1 MGSITSW
8 VRLEPRCRDDA
19 MSEAVHAR
27 IYDPL
32 WMLARQWQ
40 AAEFQGEDTGSPVLA
55 RWRGDSAP
63 ITRYYAGAIKKD
75 TSISAPRYD
84 AKSMPLE
91 ALVERQPL
99 RGAANQGSL
108 RLAVESGMSFL
119 RMLDAQPMSR
129 SYRADFL
136 KLFALQPPTDAE
148 RASADAETL
157 SYWKLMATRALDARR
172 LVAAFRNASGK
183 RIPMPA
189 TLPLVPG
196 DKAEVDGTINE
207 WLAQQD
213 ALFALPQ
220 SDASDAWDSERLEY
234 AFSIG
239 GAPGNEEVPLTAAQ
253 YAEGHLD
260 WHSVDYDP
268 EINLGAAAD
277 KASTPL
283 VRAVIP
289 APVSFRGAP
298 AQRFWEMEDRAID
311 YGLLPAGPGDIPQL
325 MLSEFASGFGNEWYV
340 IPLDLD
346 VGTLTKTRSL
356 VITDS
361 FGVQTLISPVNDPA
375 KPATGWSMF
384 ELSSIQRKDTP
395 DLRARSNLL
404 FLAPAL
410 LRTIDSRPL
419 EEVLFMR
426 DEMANIAWAVEHVV
440 QGAIENRLEPGAVPD
455 PPQATLTPPSGLP
468 QYRLATEVPS
478 NWTPLLP
485 QRVADPPSLR
495 LVRAAMLAPDGTNAI
510 RHALGELLNAAAQLQ
525 LFDEEVPREGV
536 KVTRQFER
544 ARWIDGGTLLWV
556 GLRKQVGRG
565 EGSSALRFDGVEA
578 SALVTR
584 PT

>member
-8 VRLEPRCRDDA
+8 VRLEPRCRDDD
-19 MSEAVHAR
+19 MKDAVHAR

-40 AAEFQGEDTGSPVLA
+40 TAEFQGEDTGSPVLA
-55 RWRGDSAP
+55 RWRADSAP
-63 ITRYYAGAIKKD
+63 ITRYYAGTVTRN

-99 RGAANQGSL
+99 GNPTSEGSL
-108 RLAVESGMSFL
+108 RLAVESGMHFL

-129 SYRADFL
+129 SYRGDFL
-136 KLFALQPPTDAE
+136 KVYALLPPTDAE
-148 RASADAETL
+148 LKSVDAETL

-172 LVAAFRNASGK
+172 IVAAFRNAAGK
-183 RIPMPA
+183 RIPIPA
-189 TLPLVPG
+189 TLPVAAG
-196 DKAEVDGTINE
+196 DKAEVDGVINE
-207 WLAQQD
+207 WLAQRD
-213 ALFALPQ
+213 TLFALPQ
-220 SDASDAWDSERLEY
+220 TDAPDAWNYERLEY

-239 GAPGNEEVPLTAAQ
+239 GAPGGEEIPLTAAQ

-277 KASTPL
+277 KASKPL
-283 VRAVIP
+283 VRAVMP

-340 IPLDLD
+340 IPIDLD
-346 VGTLTKTRSL
+346 VGTLTTTRSL
-356 VITDS
+356 LITDS

-375 KPATGWSMF
+375 KPVTDWSMF
-384 ELSSIQRKDTP
+384 ELSGIQRKETDTP
-395 DLRARSNLL
+395 DLRPRSNLF
-404 FLAPAL
+404 FLAPSL
-410 LRTIDSRPL
+410 LKTIDSRPL
-419 EEVLFMR
+419 EEVLLMR
-426 DEMANIAWAVEHVV
+426 DEMANMAWAVEHVV
-440 QGAIENRLEPGAVPD
+440 QGAIENRLEPGALPD
-455 PPQATLTPPSGLP
+455 APQTTLPTASGLP
-468 QYRLATEVPS
+468 EYRLATDVPV

-495 LVRAAMLAPDGTNAI
+495 LVRAAMLAPDGTNTL
-510 RHALGELLNAAAQLQ
+510 RHAQGELLNAAVRLR

-544 ARWIDGGTLLWV
+544 TRWIGGSTLLWV

-565 EGSSALRFDGVEA
+565 EGSSALRFDEI
-578 SALVTR
+578 VT
-584 PT
+584 

>member
-1 MGSITSW
+1 M
-8 VRLEPRCRDDA
+8 
-19 MSEAVHAR
+19 
-27 IYDPL
+27 
-32 WMLARQWQ
+32 
-40 AAEFQGEDTGSPVLA
+40 
-55 RWRGDSAP
+55 
-63 ITRYYAGAIKKD
+63 
-75 TSISAPRYD
+75 RYD

-99 RGAANQGSL
+99 HKATTGGSL
-108 RLAVESGMSFL
+108 RLAVESGMHFL

-136 KLFALQPPTDAE
+136 RLYAVLPPTDAE
-148 RASADAETL
+148 LRTVDAETL
-157 SYWKLMATRALDARR
+157 SYWRLMATRALDARR
-172 LVAAFRNASGK
+172 IVAAFRKAAGK
-183 RIPMPA
+183 RIPIPA
-189 TLPLVPG
+189 TLPIAAG
-196 DKAEVDGTINE
+196 DKAEVDLVINE
-207 WLAQQD
+207 WLAQHD
-213 ALFALPQ
+213 SLFALPQ
-220 SDASDAWDSERLEY
+220 ADAPEAWNAERLEY

-239 GAPGNEEVPLTAAQ
+239 GAPGGEEIPLTAAE

-340 IPLDLD
+340 IPIDLD

-361 FGVQTLISPVNDPA
+361 FGVQTMISPVNDPA
-375 KPATGWSMF
+375 KPTTGWSMF
-384 ELSSIQRKDTP
+384 ELSGTQRKGTP
-395 DLRARSNLL
+395 DLRPRSNLL
-404 FLAPAL
+404 FLAPSL
-410 LRTIDSRPL
+410 LKTIDGRPL
-419 EEVLFMR
+419 EEVWFMR
-426 DEMANIAWAVEHVV
+426 DEMANMAWAVEHVI

-455 PPQATLTPPSGLP
+455 ALQTTLSTPTGLP
-468 QYRLATEVPS
+468 RYRLATDVPV

-485 QRVADPPSLR
+485 QRSADPPSLR
-495 LVRAAMLAPDGTNAI
+495 LVRAAMLAPDGSNVVRRAQ
-510 RHALGELLNAAAQLQ
+510 GELLNAAAKLA

-536 KVTRQFER
+536 KVTRQFEHT
-544 ARWIDGGTLLWV
+544 RWLGGSALVWI

-565 EGSSALRFDGVEA
+565 EGSSALRFDDAGGDT
-578 SALVTR
+578 SG
-584 PT
+584 

>member
-8 VRLEPRCRDDA
+8 VRLEPRCRDDDLN
-19 MSEAVHAR
+19 EAVHAR

-55 RWRGDSAP
+55 RWRADSAP

-75 TSISAPRYD
+75 TNVSAPRYD
-84 AKSMPLE
+84 AKTMPLE

-99 RGAANQGSL
+99 RRPTNEGSL
-108 RLAVESGMSFL
+108 RLAVESGMHFL
-119 RMLDAQPMSR
+119 RMLDAQPVSR
-129 SYRADFL
+129 SYRPDFL
-136 KLFALQPPTDAE
+136 SRFALLPPTDVE
-148 RASADAETL
+148 RASVDAETL
-157 SYWKLMATRALDARR
+157 SYWKLMATRALDGRR
-172 LVAAFRNASGK
+172 LVAAFRDASG
-183 RIPMPA
+183 RRVPIPA
-189 TLPLVPG
+189 TLPVAPG
-196 DKAEVDGTINE
+196 DKAEVDGAIND
-207 WLAQQD
+207 WLAQHD

-220 SDASDAWDSERLEY
+220 SNAPDAWNPERLEY
-234 AFSIG
+234 AFSVG
-239 GAPGNEEVPLTAAQ
+239 GAPGGEEIPLTAAQ

-311 YGLLPAGPGDIPQL
+311 YGLLPAGPGDIPHL

-340 IPLDLD
+340 IPIDLD

-375 KPATGWSMF
+375 KPVTGWSMF
-384 ELSSIQRKDTP
+384 ELSGIQRKDTP
-395 DLRARSNLL
+395 DLRPRSNLL
-404 FLAPAL
+404 FLAPSL
-410 LRTIDSRPL
+410 LKTIDSRPL

-426 DEMANIAWAVEHVV
+426 DEMANMAWAVEHVV

-455 PPQATLTPPSGLP
+455 APQTTLPTPSGLP
-468 QYRLATEVPS
+468 QYRLATDVPV

-495 LVRAAMLAPDGTNAI
+495 LVRAAMLAPDGTNTI
-510 RHALGELLNAAAQLQ
+510 RHAQGELLNAVVNLR

-544 ARWIDGGTLLWV
+544 TRWIGGSTLLWV

-565 EGSSALRFDGVEA
+565 EGSSALRFDEA
-578 SALVTR
+578 AI
-584 PT
+584 

>member
-8 VRLEPRCRDDA
+8 VRLEPRCRDDD
-19 MSEAVHAR
+19 MNEAVHAR

-55 RWRGDSAP
+55 RWRADSAP
-63 ITRYYAGAIKKD
+63 ITRYYAGTIEKK

-84 AKSMPLE
+84 ARTMPLE

-99 RGAANQGSL
+99 RRPTSAGSL
-108 RLAVESGMSFL
+108 RLAVESGMHFL

-129 SYRADFL
+129 SYRSDFL
-136 KLFALQPPTDAE
+136 SSFALRPPTDAE
-148 RASADAETL
+148 RASVDSEAL
-157 SYWKLMATRALDARR
+157 SYWNLMATRGLDGRR
-172 LVAAFRNASGK
+172 LVAAFRDASGK
-183 RIPMPA
+183 RIPVPA
-189 TLPLVPG
+189 SLPVAAG
-196 DKAEVDGTINE
+196 DKAEVDNTINA
-207 WLAQQD
+207 WLAQHD

-220 SDASDAWDSERLEY
+220 PNAPDAWNSERLEY
-234 AFSIG
+234 AFSIA
-239 GAPGNEEVPLTAAQ
+239 GAPGNEEIPLTAAQ

-268 EINLGAAAD
+268 EINLFAAAD
-277 KASTPL
+277 KATTSL

-298 AQRFWEMEDRAID
+298 AQRFWEMEDAAID
-311 YGLLPAGPGDIPQL
+311 YGLLPAGPGDLPHL
-325 MLSEFASGFGNEWYV
+325 MLSEFATGFGNEWYI

-361 FGVQTLISPVNDPA
+361 FGVQTLISPVNDPS
-375 KPATGWSMF
+375 KPRTGWSMF
-384 ELSSIQRKDTP
+384 ELSGIARKDTP
-395 DLRARSNLL
+395 APPPRSNLF
-404 FLAPAL
+404 FLAPSL
-410 LRTIDSRPL
+410 LKTIDSRPL

-426 DEMANIAWAVEHVV
+426 DEMANMAWAVEHVV
-440 QGAIENRLEPGAVPD
+440 QGAIENRLEPAAVPD
-455 PPQATLTPPSGLP
+455 APQTTLPTATGLP
-468 QYRLATEVPS
+468 QYRLATDVPV

-485 QRVADPPSLR
+485 QRVTDPPSLR
-495 LVRAAMLAPDGTNAI
+495 LVRAAMLATDGSNVT
-510 RHALGELLNAAAQLQ
+510 RHAQGELLNAAAKLA

-544 ARWIDGGTLLWV
+544 TRWLGGSTLLWI

-565 EGSSALRFDGVEA
+565 EGSSALRFDDAGGDTSV
-578 SALVTR
+578 
-584 PT
+584 

>member
-8 VRLEPRCRDDA
+8 VRLEPRCRDDDLN
-19 MSEAVHAR
+19 EAVHAR

-40 AAEFQGEDTGSPVLA
+40 AGEFQGEDTGSPVLA
-55 RWRGDSAP
+55 RWRADSAP

-75 TSISAPRYD
+75 TNASAPRYD
-84 AKSMPLE
+84 AKTMPLE
-91 ALVERQPL
+91 AVVERQPL
-99 RGAANQGSL
+99 RTPTNEGSL
-108 RLAVESGMSFL
+108 RLAVESGMHFL
-119 RMLDAQPMSR
+119 RMLDAQPISR
-129 SYRADFL
+129 SYRPDFL
-136 KLFALQPPTDAE
+136 SRFALLPPTDAE
-148 RASADAETL
+148 RAGVDGETL
-157 SYWKLMATRALDARR
+157 SYWKLMATRALDGRR
-172 LVAAFRNASGK
+172 LVAAFRDASGK
-183 RIPMPA
+183 RIPIPA
-189 TLPLVPG
+189 TLPIATG
-196 DKAEVDGTINE
+196 DKAEVDGTIND
-207 WLAQQD
+207 WLAQHD
-213 ALFALPQ
+213 TLFTLPQ
-220 SDASDAWDSERLEY
+220 PNGPDAWNPERLEY

-239 GAPGNEEVPLTAAQ
+239 GAPGNEEIPLTAAQ

-277 KASTPL
+277 KATTSL

-289 APVSFRGAP
+289 APVTFRGAP

-311 YGLLPAGPGDIPQL
+311 YGLLPAGPGDIPHL

-340 IPLDLD
+340 IPIDLD

-361 FGVQTLISPVNDPA
+361 FGVQTLIAPVNDPA
-375 KPATGWSMF
+375 KPVTGWSMF
-384 ELSSIQRKDTP
+384 ELSGIQRKDTP
-395 DLRARSNLL
+395 DLRPRSNLL
-404 FLAPAL
+404 FLAPSL
-410 LRTIDSRPL
+410 LKTIDSRPL

-426 DEMANIAWAVEHVV
+426 DEMANMAWAVEHVV

-455 PPQATLTPPSGLP
+455 APQTTLQTPSGLP
-468 QYRLATEVPS
+468 RYRLATDVPV

-510 RHALGELLNAAAQLQ
+510 RHAQGELLNAAVNLR

-544 ARWIDGGTLLWV
+544 TRWIGGSTLLWV

-565 EGSSALRFDGVEA
+565 EGSSALRFDEA
-578 SALVTR
+578 EAAI
-584 PT
+584 

>member
-8 VRLEPRCRDDA
+8 VRLEPRCHDDEQT
-19 MSEAVHAR
+19 EAVRAR
-27 IYDPL
+27 IYDAL

-40 AAEFQGEDTGSPVLA
+40 AAEFQGEDSGSPVLA

-63 ITRYYAGAIKKD
+63 ITRYHAGAIAPN
-75 TSISAPRYD
+75 TSTSAPRYD
-84 AKSMPLE
+84 AASMPLE

-99 RGAANQGSL
+99 RKPTNEGSL
-108 RLAVESGMSFL
+108 RLAVEAGMHFL
-119 RMLDAQPMSR
+119 RMLDAQSTSR
-129 SYRADFL
+129 SYRDEFL
-136 KLFALQPPTDAE
+136 QLYAVLPPTDAE
-148 RASADAETL
+148 MKAVDAETL

-172 LVAAFRNASGK
+172 IVAAFRTAAGK
-183 RIPMPA
+183 RIPLPA
-189 TLPLVPG
+189 TLPIAAG
-196 DKAEVDGTINE
+196 DRAEVDEVINQ
-207 WLAQQD
+207 WLTQHD
-213 ALFALPQ
+213 SLFTLPQ
-220 SDASDAWDSERLEY
+220 ADAPDAWNSERLEY

-239 GAPGNEEVPLTAAQ
+239 GAPGGEEIPLTAAQ

-283 VRAVIP
+283 VRTTIP

-298 AQRFWEMEDRAID
+298 AQRYWEMEDRAID

-340 IPLDLD
+340 IPIELD
-346 VGTLTKTRSL
+346 VGTLTRTQSL

-361 FGVQTLISPVNDPA
+361 FGVQTLVPPINDPA
-375 KPATGWSMF
+375 RPATGWSMF
-384 ELSSIQRKDTP
+384 ELSGIQRRNTP
-395 DLRARSNLL
+395 DLRPRSNLL
-404 FLAPAL
+404 FLAPSL
-410 LRTIDSRPL
+410 LKAIDSRPL

-455 PPQATLTPPSGLP
+455 APQTTLPAPSALP
-468 QYRLATEVPS
+468 RYRLATDVPV

-485 QRVADPPSLR
+485 QRVTDPPSLR
-495 LVRAAMLAPDGTNAI
+495 LVRAAMLAPDGTNVI
-510 RHALGELLNAAAQLQ
+510 RRAQGELLNAAPTLR
-525 LFDEEVPREGV
+525 LFNEEVPREGV

-544 ARWIDGGTLLWV
+544 TRWIGGRTLLWV

-565 EGSSALRFDGVEA
+565 EGSSALRFDEA
-578 SALVTR
+578 A
-584 PT
+584 P

>member
-8 VRLEPRCRDDA
+8 VRLEPRCRDDDLN
-19 MSEAVHAR
+19 EAVHAR

-55 RWRGDSAP
+55 RWRADSAP

-75 TSISAPRYD
+75 TNVSAPRYD
-84 AKSMPLE
+84 AKTMPLE

-99 RGAANQGSL
+99 RRPTNEGSL
-108 RLAVESGMSFL
+108 RFAVESGMHFL
-119 RMLDAQPMSR
+119 RMLDAQAVSR
-129 SYRADFL
+129 SYRPDFL
-136 KLFALQPPTDAE
+136 SRFALLPPTDAE
-148 RASADAETL
+148 RASVDAETL
-157 SYWKLMATRALDARR
+157 SYWKLMATRALDGRR
-172 LVAAFRNASGK
+172 LVAALRDASGK
-183 RIPMPA
+183 RVPIPA
-189 TLPLVPG
+189 TLPVAPG
-196 DKAEVDGTINE
+196 DKAEVDGAIND
-207 WLAQQD
+207 WLAQHD

-220 SDASDAWDSERLEY
+220 SNAPDAWNPERLEY
-234 AFSIG
+234 AFSVG
-239 GAPGNEEVPLTAAQ
+239 GAPGGEEIPLTAAQ

-311 YGLLPAGPGDIPQL
+311 YGLLPAGPGDIPHL

-340 IPLDLD
+340 IPIDLD

-361 FGVQTLISPVNDPA
+361 FGMQTLISPVNDPA
-375 KPATGWSMF
+375 KPVTGWSMF
-384 ELSSIQRKDTP
+384 ELSGIQRKDTP
-395 DLRARSNLL
+395 DLRPRSNLL
-404 FLAPAL
+404 FLAPSL
-410 LRTIDSRPL
+410 LKTIDSRPL

-426 DEMANIAWAVEHVV
+426 DEMANMAWAVEHVV

-455 PPQATLTPPSGLP
+455 APQATLPTPSGLP
-468 QYRLATEVPS
+468 QYRLATDVPV

-495 LVRAAMLAPDGTNAI
+495 LVRAAMLAPDGTNTI
-510 RHALGELLNAAAQLQ
+510 RHAQGELLNAAVNLR

-544 ARWIDGGTLLWV
+544 TRWIGGSTLLWV

-565 EGSSALRFDGVEA
+565 EGSSALRFDEA
-578 SALVTR
+578 AV
-584 PT
+584 